1 MHTLDSKKNSTT
13 LFSNSGSTA
22 PTSIGILLPDHD
34 SCISD
39 QLQTNIVGK
48 KYFLDVNVEHL
59 IMANEHLADKLKN
72 EPADMLP
79 LVHYP
84 PLSCLMKV

>member
-1 MHTLDSKKNSTT
+1 MNLR
-13 LFSNSGSTA
+13 A
-22 PTSIGILLPDHD
+22 R
-34 SCISD
+34 D

-79 LVHYP
+79 LVTF
-84 PLSCLMKV
+84 SRVIV

>member
-1 MHTLDSKKNSTT
+1 MAYDL
-13 LFSNSGSTA
+13 
-22 PTSIGILLPDHD
+22 
-34 SCISD
+34 CVRD

-79 LVHYP
+79 LVRF
-84 PLSCLMKV
+84 SGMIV

>member
-1 MHTLDSKKNSTT
+1 MSLIGCST
-13 LFSNSGSTA
+13 
-22 PTSIGILLPDHD
+22 
-34 SCISD
+34 
-39 QLQTNIVGK
+39 QLATNVVAK

-79 LVHYP
+79 LVRSKSANSD
-84 PLSCLMKV
+84 L

>member
-1 MHTLDSKKNSTT
+1 MLTRDSKSSSTI
-13 LFSNSGSTA
+13 LSSNSDLTV
-22 PTSIGILLPDHD
+22 PTSIGTI
-34 SCISD
+34 SCGYNLRVRD

-79 LVHYP
+79 LVTF
-84 PLSCLMKV
+84 SRVIV

>member
-1 MHTLDSKKNSTT
+1 VTYDLRVR
-13 LFSNSGSTA
+13 
-22 PTSIGILLPDHD
+22 
-34 SCISD
+34 D

-79 LVHYP
+79 LVTF
-84 PLSCLMKV
+84 SGMIV

>member
-1 MHTLDSKKNSTT
+1 M
-13 LFSNSGSTA
+13 
-22 PTSIGILLPDHD
+22 
-34 SCISD
+34 
-39 QLQTNIVGK
+39 TNIVGK

-79 LVHYP
+79 LVFFNLFKQSINMYSSKKRLKSMLSKRSFL
-84 PLSCLMKV
+84 PLEK